1 MRLIGLTKMVY
12 RTYKGNPTCSL
23 DHSMATIPQTA
34 CPGPY
39 YLDGGILSIAIINIV
54 VNIEVRLEMECH
66 R

>member
-1 MRLIGLTKMVY
+1 
-12 RTYKGNPTCSL
+12 
-23 DHSMATIPQTA
+23 MATIPQTA